1 MSKHFE
7 IVIFT
12 AGRQDY
18 ADKMVNMLDPE
29 GKYISFRL
37 YRQYC
42 VPFRGICVK
51 DFRVI
56 ANRNPEDMM
65 MVDNYLYSFGLNLSQ
80 GIPIKPYIQGQDD
93 VELEYLADQL
103 EKIKPYDQ
111 CADFIRKTFRISD
124 FFDFVSKVDPEAVKG
139 MLTH

>member
-1 MSKHFE
+1 MSRIYE

-29 GKYISFRL
+29 GKYICERL

-56 ANRNPEDMM
+56 SNRNPENMM
-65 MVDNYLYSFGLNLSQ
+65 MVDNYLYSFSLNLETA
-80 GIPIKPYIQGQDD
+80 IPIKPYIQGQEDC
-93 VELEYLADQL
+93 ELKYLADQL
-103 EKIKPYDQ
+103 EKIKPYES
-111 CADFIRKTFRISD
+111 CAEFVQNNFRSGEFFEFVKTYNPPR
-124 FFDFVSKVDPEAVKG
+124 DPH
-139 MLTH
+139 MMN